1 MSQVLVRP
9 IEIIDFLSYQLILI
23 RVDWHT
29 ARCEKVFYKEVAGTF
44 GTSQRAL
51 GGRELTAI
59 QGECEK
65 HCWPH
70 LNALVVTKKKRLPG
84 EAYQPFHHPVTKSE
98 FEQIK
103 QEICDFDWTDKHL

>member
-1 MSQVLVRP
+1 MKKSKDRWGYYYTKAIFEYLKP
-9 IEIIDFLSYQLILI
+9 FA
-23 RVDWHT
+23 
-29 ARCEKVFYKEVAGTF
+29 ARCEKVFYKAVAETF
-44 GTSQRAL
+44 GTSERAL

-59 QGECEK
+59 QGECKK

-84 EAYQPFHHPVTKSE
+84 DAYQPFNHPVTKSE
-98 FEQIK
+98 FEQIN